1 MLISETFYYLRFFR
15 FLIRVFSLSPI
26 IEMSR
31 KRFKVG
37 DLIQGDIKTN
47 TGRQGAI
54 IEQILTENHPRWKI
68 RWNDG
73 AETTESTRAIKKRV
87 RTYEQTE
94 AEIRADEAEEDI
106 ILREALDS
114 LDEAI
119 SIVSDSS
126 DDSSMS
132 FDDEF
137 RYLAF
142 LTATFS
148 DIAY

>member
-1 MLISETFYYLRFFR
+1 MLISETFYNLRFFR
-15 FLIRVFSLSPI
+15 FLIRVFPLSPLI
-26 IEMSR
+26 QMSR

-54 IEQILTENHPRWKI
+54 IEQILTENHPKWKI

-73 AETTESTRAIKKRV
+73 DETTESTRAIKKRV

-94 AEIRADEAEEDI
+94 AEIRTDEAEEDI
-106 ILREALDS
+106 IFREALDS

-119 SIVSDSS
+119 ANVSDSS
-126 DDSSMS
+126 DDSSIS

-148 DIAY
+148 YIAY

>member
-1 MLISETFYYLRFFR
+1 MLISETFYNLRFFR
-15 FLIRVFSLSPI
+15 FLIRVFPLSPLI
-26 IEMSR
+26 QMSR

-54 IEQILTENHPRWKI
+54 IEQILTENHSKWKI

-119 SIVSDSS
+119 TNVSDSS